1 MPGPPRR
8 RIADVLR
15 LPAGRGARVA
25 VVLAV
30 LVLAMTAG
38 IGVGLGGPALVE
50 RLTAAAPAATVPPP
64 APAAVVPAVQPLGT
78 EAPAPVPA
86 SVAALLGPQ
95 VGELGELSGRVV
107 DPVTGTVLW
116 ERDASTAL
124 VPGSTAKL
132 LTAAAALL
140 ALEHEATLDTTVVAG
155 TEPGTVVLVGGG
167 DPTLSALAEP
177 SESVYPDA
185 ARLDELVE
193 AVQGAVT
200 EPVTRVL
207 VDADRYSGDVL
218 APGWVPADVPAGFVA
233 PIVPVMLDGG
243 RADPV
248 ADTSPRTDLPAQA
261 AAAELARRLG
271 ADPSVTG
278 LGSAPPGARVLG
290 TVSSAPIEDLV
301 TTMLGTSDNV
311 LAEVLVREVALA
323 TGAEPNFAD
332 GALAVLD
339 VLADAGFDA
348 STTTLVDGSGL
359 STADRVT
366 AELLA
371 DLLAAAADPDDAT
384 PRTAQLRPLLV
395 GLPVAG
401 GSGTLADR
409 YVEPEVDDARGW
421 VRAKT
426 GTLTG
431 VNSLAGTVLDIDGR
445 LLVFALISNGL
456 DAGLA
461 RPQLDALAASL
472 RSCGCR

>member
-1 MPGPPRR
+1 MAGPPRR

-15 LPAGRGARVA
+15 LPAGLAARVA
-25 VVLAV
+25 VVVAV
-30 LVLAMTAG
+30 LVLAAAAG
-38 IGVGLGGPALVE
+38 IGVGLGGPALAE
-50 RLTAAAPAATVPPP
+50 RLTAAGADPTNPPP
-64 APAAVVPAVQPLGT
+64 APVPVEPAVQPLGT

-95 VGELGELSGRVV
+95 AAGLGALSGRVV

-116 ERDASTAL
+116 ELDAATAL

-140 ALEHEATLDTTVVAG
+140 ALEHDVTLDTTVVAG

-167 DPTLSALAEP
+167 DPTLSALAAP
-177 SESVYPDA
+177 AESVYPDA
-185 ARLDELVE
+185 PRLDDLVD
-193 AVQGAVT
+193 AVQGAVQH
-200 EPVTRVL
+200 PVTRVL
-207 VDADRYSGDVL
+207 VDADRYAGDVL
-218 APGWVPADVPAGFVA
+218 APGWLPADVPAGFVA

-243 RADPV
+243 RADP
-248 ADTSPRTDLPAQA
+248 AAATSPRVDLPAQA

-271 ADPSVTG
+271 ADPAATG
-278 LGSAPPGARVLG
+278 IGAAPPGARVLG
-290 TVSSAPIEDLV
+290 TVPSAPVEDLV
-301 TTMLGTSDNV
+301 TTMLSTSDNV
-311 LAEVLVREVALA
+311 LAEVLAREVALV
-323 TGAEPNFAD
+323 TGAEPSFVG
-332 GALAVLD
+332 GARAVLD
-339 VLADAGFDA
+339 VLADAGFDT
-348 STTTLVDGSGL
+348 STTTLADGSGL
-359 STADRVT
+359 STTDRVT

-371 DLLAAAADPDDAT
+371 ALLTAAAGPDDAA

-409 YVEPEVDDARGW
+409 YEGTEADDARGW

-431 VNSLAGTVLDIDGR
+431 VNSLAGTVLDVDGR
-445 LLVFALISNGL
+445 LLVFALISNGP

-461 RPQLDALAASL
+461 RPQLDALTASL